1 MILNLWNLILG
12 YPKVYNF
19 GYEFMRLYIGK
30 LASSS
35 FLVADINYFA
45 IYSQELAYGVNG
57 GAAEGGGG
65 HVVAGEQRGGGGG
78 RRLFPC
84 LFCEKKFVKSQ
95 ALGGHQNAHRKE
107 RGAAAAAGCLNPY
120 VFYGAGGA
128 AAAAPAT
135 LSLLLQVDNS
145 YTTTSYIDE
154 HGRAAAP
161 PPPNSDHICWTTAGA
176 GAGGEV
182 DLELRLF

>member
-1 MILNLWNLILG
+1 MESTAEQQ
-12 YPKVYNF
+12 KVVVD
-19 GYEFMRLYIGK
+19 MSSP
-30 LASSS
+30 AS
-35 FLVADINYFA
+35 
-45 IYSQELAYGVNG
+45 
-57 GAAEGGGG
+57 
-65 HVVAGEQRGGGGG
+65 GGGGG

-107 RGAAAAAGCLNPY
+107 RGAAAAGCLNPY
-120 VFYGAGGA
+120 VFYGAGAGVA

-135 LSLLLQVDNS
+135 LSLLLQVDS
-145 YTTTSYIDE
+145 LYTTTSYIDE
-154 HGRAAAP
+154 HGRAAAAP
-161 PPPNSDHICWTTAGA
+161 PLNSDHICWTTAGAASRGGA

>member
-1 MILNLWNLILG
+1 MESTAEQQ
-12 YPKVYNF
+12 KVVVD
-19 GYEFMRLYIGK
+19 MSSP
-30 LASSS
+30 AS
-35 FLVADINYFA
+35 
-45 IYSQELAYGVNG
+45 
-57 GAAEGGGG
+57 
-65 HVVAGEQRGGGGG
+65 GGGG

-120 VFYGAGGA
+120 VFYGAGAGA
-128 AAAAPAT
+128 APAPAT

-161 PPPNSDHICWTTAGA
+161 PPPNSDHFFWTTAGA
-176 GAGGEV
+176 ASRCV
-182 DLELRLF
+182 ADV